1 VTTLLGS
8 GLISAAGGQGD
19 INPDGGQGGAGGGG
33 RVAVYAA
40 DLSGFNTTKI
50 TALGGAGPNGGRYY
64 AGAGTV
70 YLRDPNQPTGT
81 LIIDGRGGGFTPLG
95 LPGQQTFSIP
105 DAVLI
110 EGNGTTVGPE
120 NTGLNLQ
127 FQNTLTLDKNATINI
142 QGPNTSFAGSVTV
155 QGNAQMLATGDLAVG
170 GPLNLTGGGLVQ
182 ISGTLSSAVGQT
194 VDGGTLAVSHLIAPS
209 LSMTNGGVLTS
220 LATTVA
226 QIYGLDLQ
234 VSGTVS
240 VDATSRIDV
249 SGKGYL
255 PGYTTGNST
264 QGAATGWGGG
274 SYGGQ
279 GLSNYGT
286 TNAVYGDYTHPDEP
300 GSGPGPSATGGSGGG
315 LVQITANVLQLDG
328 QLLANGGTGGGT
340 PDYAVAGGSGGGIY
354 VNVTTLL
361 GSGLISAAGGQ
372 GDINP
377 DGGQGGAGGG
387 GRVAVYAADLSGF
400 NTTKITA
407 FGGTGPNGGRYY
419 AGAGTVYLRDP
430 NQPTGTLVIDGRG
443 GGFTPLGLPG
453 QQAFTIPDAVLIEG
467 QYTTVGPENSGLN
480 LQFQNTLTISSGAT
494 LQTPSNLIVNGV
506 LNWSGGSISAGE
518 MTLGSG
524 GVANITNASSDT
536 LNAATVDNA
545 GTIDVQSG
553 NWMVNTVWT
562 NSGTIEASNGGS
574 IVSSGGALTSTG
586 IIEAN
591 GTSTISLNNSSVTIN
606 SPGALIV
613 QPSATVNIAGSLFG
627 NTTDVDLYEP
637 QGTVNLDGSGTSSV
651 PQFLEVMS
659 QDLGNVVAGF
669 NNNFA
674 YGTLAV
680 GSNDYVRLVDNAH
693 NSTGTGPE
701 ALYVNS
707 LIVPSGATLD
717 LNGLHLYVRS
727 AQVNGTITGGSLMR
741 LSAGGPLQFATP
753 TSGTLQSVGELD
765 DWTLFGRADQ
775 SLAVIVNTGS
785 SGSPAPVQPS
795 LNFAQV
801 LVVDASGNVLAT
813 ASNSQSGTNAAILGV
828 TLPAD
833 GTYHIRVSAPTAKP
847 SSTGSYVLS
856 AYDTTIHT
864 ATTSINQ
871 TTYGQI
877 NTPYNQD
884 RWTFS
889 AVANQQITFNLLAD
903 ANSSFQFSLTGPNGY
918 TGFTGLNASSGLL
931 TLPASGTYT
940 LTVGGGATG
949 AYAFQIV
956 QTMQTNL
963 TLGSAYQG
971 TLTGSGQAQLF
982 VVNVPSS
989 EPLFVS
995 LQDSSAGDQNE
1006 LYAKFGTPPTREVY
1020 DYGANGAGSSQSL
1033 LVPSADAGTWYVLV
1047 YAEAVATAPSSF
1059 TIRADASPVLVT
1071 SVAPVLYGTDS
1082 VATMTLNG
1090 AGFTNATTVA
1100 LVSSDGTT
1108 VYPATSVSFDTFT
1121 QLTATIDLTGVP
1133 QGTYSVRVT
1142 NAVGSDTLPAAFT
1155 VTAAGQA
1162 NFETHL
1168 ILPSAVGRHISSTFY
1183 IEYSNTG
1190 TVAMPAPVVLLESS
1204 VADDLPLFTLDKSLV
1219 VSGFWT
1225 SAIPQ
1230 GYSNTVEIL
1239 TSGKVPGVLEP
1250 GESVTVPVYYA
1261 GMLQP
1266 WNFSESQFKFDLRV
1280 FTTTQQQKNIDWLE
1294 SVLPGLKP
1302 AGFSTLGWGAVSL
1315 ALASQLGIAPITGP
1329 TVSNSGGYYIIPD
1342 GSIGAYVTLL
1352 DNEASYLGQLGEY
1365 VTDVS
1370 QLWGFA
1376 VAQADNELSPI
1387 GPALASATDD
1397 SVAIPGTLSLSFS
1410 RVFAES
1416 VNGRCTLGPLGYG
1429 WSTPWQT
1436 TASTASDGTVTITGA
1451 DGSQRVFQPDSRQ
1464 AGAFFSQPGDT
1475 GSLTDD
1481 GHGGY
1486 LLTEADG
1493 TATDYNPNGTLNY
1506 VQDTNGNRI
1515 TAGYTDGLLTSL
1527 TASSG
1532 QWIAIGYNSA
1542 GFISTVTDSEG
1553 RTTTYSYDTS
1563 YGDDELTSVTG
1574 FDGQTTS
1581 YTYSWPDLRSITFPG
1596 NTHEYFTYDNQG
1608 RLAGISADNGAQ
1620 PLTFAYSMGEVSVT
1634 DGTGDRTQFYY
1645 NEQGLLVKTIDPLGN
1660 ATLNTYD
1667 SNYNL
1672 TQLTNALG
1680 QSEYFTYNGAGEVTS
1695 STDFLGNTTY
1705 FTYAGPFNNLSSMT
1719 DANGNT
1725 TTYAYDSEGDLLST
1739 TYANGT
1745 TETSTFDPE
1754 GNATSFLNAN
1764 GQATQYTYN
1773 SSGQMLTETFSDGS
1787 QYTYSYNAFGELAT
1801 ATDATGTTTFTYD
1814 ATTELLTKVA
1824 YPNGTSLT
1832 FTYNAAGQRTSMVD
1846 QTGFTV
1852 NYAYDAVGRLSKL
1865 TDAHGSLIVT
1875 YTYDADSRLSEKTN
1889 GNGTYTTYQYD
1900 ADGNVLHLVNYA
1912 AGGTINSRFDYTYN
1926 SLGLETSEATLD
1938 GTWTYTYDVDGQLI
1952 DAVFAST
1959 NPTVPSQDL
1968 AYSYDAM
1975 GNRISTVINGVTT
1988 AYTTND
1994 VNEYTSVGGVADT
2007 YDADGNL
2014 TSDGTN
2020 TYTYNSLNQL
2030 IGVSGPSGTTTYT
2043 YNALGQRVAS
2053 TTNGQTTQYLIDPSG
2068 LGNVIG
2074 EYSGSG
2080 ALIADYTYG
2089 LGLTSQVT
2097 TEGSSYYDFDALGS
2111 ASELT
2116 NAAGI
2121 VLDSYAYGPFGLM
2134 VEKSKAASNPF
2145 EFVGEYGLM
2154 DDGNGLI
2161 HMGVRV
2167 YDSSTGGFLTRDP
2180 LNSEPAYLYANDTP
2194 TNRVDPL
2201 GLSTTTV
2208 TIPIEPP
2215 FGGLAISVA
2224 NNPVTGER
2232 FVGVGVSLSSGGVF
2246 FWNSPNGTQ
2255 GFSTSFPG
2263 IGGGISV
2270 STGSPPSVPT
2280 SIYIAG
2286 WAAGHIPLLW
2296 PGAANLFD
2304 GGQFSGWW
2312 SLWGQGQSSLQGSP
2326 GQGIGASLRW
2336 GFFIRVHAPVLNGTG
2351 GEVVTAPNANSE
2363 DPNSMV
2369 GPGGYGTPNFVADAG
2384 ATLPYQVDFE
2394 NSSSATAPA
2403 QAVTITDQLDPN
2415 LD

>member
-1 VTTLLGS
+1 
-8 GLISAAGGQGD
+8 
-19 INPDGGQGGAGGGG
+19 
-33 RVAVYAA
+33 
-40 DLSGFNTTKI
+40 
-50 TALGGAGPNGGRYY
+50 
-64 AGAGTV
+64 
-70 YLRDPNQPTGT
+70 
-81 LIIDGRGGGFTPLG
+81 
-95 LPGQQTFSIP
+95 
-105 DAVLI
+105 
-110 EGNGTTVGPE
+110 
-120 NTGLNLQ
+120 
-127 FQNTLTLDKNATINI
+127 
-142 QGPNTSFAGSVTV
+142 
-155 QGNAQMLATGDLAVG
+155 
-170 GPLNLTGGGLVQ
+170 
-182 ISGTLSSAVGQT
+182 
-194 VDGGTLAVSHLIAPS
+194 
-209 LSMTNGGVLTS
+209 
-220 LATTVA
+220 
-226 QIYGLDLQ
+226 
-234 VSGTVS
+234 
-240 VDATSRIDV
+240 
-249 SGKGYL
+249 
-255 PGYTTGNST
+255 
-264 QGAATGWGGG
+264 
-274 SYGGQ
+274 
-279 GLSNYGT
+279 
-286 TNAVYGDYTHPDEP
+286 
-300 GSGPGPSATGGSGGG
+300 
-315 LVQITANVLQLDG
+315 
-328 QLLANGGTGGGT
+328 
-340 PDYAVAGGSGGGIY
+340 
-354 VNVTTLL
+354 
-361 GSGLISAAGGQ
+361 
-372 GDINP
+372 
-377 DGGQGGAGGG
+377 
-387 GRVAVYAADLSGF
+387 
-400 NTTKITA
+400 
-407 FGGTGPNGGRYY
+407 
-419 AGAGTVYLRDP
+419 
-430 NQPTGTLVIDGRG
+430 
-443 GGFTPLGLPG
+443 
-453 QQAFTIPDAVLIEG
+453 
-467 QYTTVGPENSGLN
+467 
-480 LQFQNTLTISSGAT
+480 
-494 LQTPSNLIVNGV
+494 
-506 LNWSGGSISAGE
+506 
-518 MTLGSG
+518 
-524 GVANITNASSDT
+524 
-536 LNAATVDNA
+536 
-545 GTIDVQSG
+545 
-553 NWMVNTVWT
+553 
-562 NSGTIEASNGGS
+562 
-574 IVSSGGALTSTG
+574 
-586 IIEAN
+586 
-591 GTSTISLNNSSVTIN
+591 
-606 SPGALIV
+606 
-613 QPSATVNIAGSLFG
+613 
-627 NTTDVDLYEP
+627 
-637 QGTVNLDGSGTSSV
+637 
-651 PQFLEVMS
+651 
-659 QDLGNVVAGF
+659 
-669 NNNFA
+669 
-674 YGTLAV
+674 
-680 GSNDYVRLVDNAH
+680 
-693 NSTGTGPE
+693 
-701 ALYVNS
+701 
-707 LIVPSGATLD
+707 
-717 LNGLHLYVRS
+717 
-727 AQVNGTITGGSLMR
+727 
-741 LSAGGPLQFATP
+741 
-753 TSGTLQSVGELD
+753 
-765 DWTLFGRADQ
+765 
-775 SLAVIVNTGS
+775 
-785 SGSPAPVQPS
+785 
-795 LNFAQV
+795 
-801 LVVDASGNVLAT
+801 
-813 ASNSQSGTNAAILGV
+813 
-828 TLPAD
+828 
-833 GTYHIRVSAPTAKP
+833 
-847 SSTGSYVLS
+847 
-856 AYDTTIHT
+856 
-864 ATTSINQ
+864 
-871 TTYGQI
+871 
-877 NTPYNQD
+877 
-884 RWTFS
+884 
-889 AVANQQITFNLLAD
+889 
-903 ANSSFQFSLTGPNGY
+903 
-918 TGFTGLNASSGLL
+918 
-931 TLPASGTYT
+931 
-940 LTVGGGATG
+940 
-949 AYAFQIV
+949 
-956 QTMQTNL
+956 
-963 TLGSAYQG
+963 
-971 TLTGSGQAQLF
+971 
-982 VVNVPSS
+982 
-989 EPLFVS
+989 
-995 LQDSSAGDQNE
+995 
-1006 LYAKFGTPPTREVY
+1006 
-1020 DYGANGAGSSQSL
+1020 
-1033 LVPSADAGTWYVLV
+1033 VLV
-1047 YAEAVATAPSSF
+1047 YADSVADAPSSF

-1071 SVAPVLYGTDS
+1071 TVAPVLYGADS

-1142 NAVGSDTLPAAFT
+1142 NAGGSDTLPAAFT

-1168 ILPSAVGRHISSTFY
+1168 ILPSAVGRHVSSTFY

-1239 TSGKVPGVLEP
+1239 ASGKVPGVLEP

-1261 GMLQP
+1261 GMQQP
-1266 WNFSESQFKFDLRV
+1266 WNFNESQFKFDLRV
-1280 FTTTQQQKNIDWLE
+1280 FLANNSVPVDWYN
-1294 SVLPGLKP
+1294 VLATMNPPG
-1302 AGFSTLGWGAVSL
+1302 FTSQGWQIIEKE
-1315 ALASQLGIAPITGP
+1315 LASQLGE
-1329 TVSNSGGYYIIPD
+1329 VSLPPPEGGLTPGNVMD
-1342 GSIGAYVTLL
+1342 YVQLL
-1352 DNEASYLGQLGEY
+1352 DNEASYLGQLGED
-1365 VTDVS
+1365 VTDVN
-1370 QLWGFA
+1370 QLWAFA
-1376 VAQADNELSPI
+1376 VAQADNALSPI

-1397 SVAIPGTLSLSFS
+1397 SVATPGSLSLSFS

-1416 VNGRCTLGPLGYG
+1416 INGRNTLGPLGYG

-1436 TASTASDGTVTITGA
+1436 TATTAPDGTVTITGA
-1451 DGSQRVFQPDSRQ
+1451 DGAQRVFQPDSRQ

-1475 GSLTDD
+1475 GTLTDD

-1493 TATDYNPNGTLNY
+1493 TATDYNANGTLNY
-1506 VQDTNGNRI
+1506 VRDTDGNRI
-1515 TAGYTDGLLTSL
+1515 TAGYTAGLLTSL
-1527 TASSG
+1527 TTSSG
-1532 QWIAIGYNSA
+1532 QWIGIAYNSA
-1542 GFISTVTDSEG
+1542 GLISTVTDSEG
-1553 RTTTYSYDTS
+1553 RTTTYMYDS
-1563 YGDDELTSVTG
+1563 ANQFLLSVKG
-1574 FDGQTTS
+1574 FNGQTTN
-1581 YTYSWPDLRSITFPG
+1581 YQYYSGDEVSFSSLNALESIAFPG
-1596 NTHEYFTYDNQG
+1596 GTHEYFTYDTQG
-1608 RLAGISADNGAQ
+1608 RLTGISADNGAQ

-1634 DGTGDRTQFYY
+1634 DGTGDTTQFYY
-1645 NEQGLLVKTIDPLGN
+1645 NEQGLLVKTVDPLGN

-1667 SNYNL
+1667 SNFNL

-1680 QSEYFTYNGAGEVTS
+1680 QSGYFTYNGAGEVTS

-1705 FTYAGPFNNLSSMT
+1705 FTYSGPFNNLSSMT

-1725 TTYAYDSEGDLLST
+1725 TSYDYDSAGDLLST

-1773 SSGQMLTETFSDGS
+1773 ASGQMLTETFSDGS

-1814 ATTELLTKVA
+1814 PTTELLTKVA
-1824 YPNGTSLT
+1824 YPNGMFLS
-1832 FTYNAAGQRTSMVD
+1832 FSYNAAGQRTSMVD

-1852 NYAYDAVGRLSKL
+1852 NYAYDSVGRLSQL
-1865 TDAHGSLIVT
+1865 TDGSGNVIVT
-1875 YTYDADSRLSEKTN
+1875 YTYDADGRLSEKVN

-1900 ADGNVLHLVNYA
+1900 ADGNVLHLINYA
-1912 AGGTINSRFDYTYN
+1912 PGGTINSRFDYTYN
-1926 SLGLETSEATLD
+1926 SMGLETSEATLD

-1975 GNRISTVINGVTT
+1975 GNRISTVINGVATP
-1988 AYTTND
+1988 YTTND

-2030 IGVSGPSGTTTYT
+2030 IGISGPSGTTTYT
-2043 YNALGQRVAS
+2043 YNALGQQVAS

-2134 VEKSKAASNPF
+2134 VQKSKTAGNPF

-2180 LNSEPAYLYANDTP
+2180 LNSETAYLYANDTP

-2201 GLSTTTV
+2201 GLRTATV

-2215 FGGLAISVA
+2215 FGSLAISAA

-2232 FVGVGVSLSSGGVF
+2232 FVGVGVSLSTGGVF

-2255 GFSTSFPG
+2255 GFSTSFPV

-2326 GQGIGASLRW
+2326 GQGIGASFRW

-2351 GEVVTAPNANSE
+2351 GVVVTAPNANSE

-2384 ATLPYQVDFE
+2384 AALPYQIDFE

-2415 LD
+2415 LDWSTFQLTGIGWGDAILAIPAGSQHYETTVSMTYNGQTFDVDVQAGIDTKTGQVYATFQSIDPITDLPPDVLTGFLPPEDGTGRGWGYISFMIQPNAGLPTGTQIRNVALITFDQNPAIATD